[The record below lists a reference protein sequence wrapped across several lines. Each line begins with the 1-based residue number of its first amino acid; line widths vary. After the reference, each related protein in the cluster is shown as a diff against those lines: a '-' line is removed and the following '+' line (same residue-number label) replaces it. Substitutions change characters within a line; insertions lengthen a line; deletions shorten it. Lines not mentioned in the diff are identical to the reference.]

1 MFKKIILIALFVG
14 ISAGVAFL
22 LYRFF
27 FASGGPSTPGTTPP
41 ITTPGGGLPTIG
53 EGIPTAPGIG
63 PGGLPMTPGQPGTA
77 PGGQADAGPV
87 AQLGEPGSIA
97 RAASQTTAGLN
108 YYNSTDG
115 RFYKIDGQGDIV
127 QLSDRGFPY
136 VSKAAWSAD
145 GSKAVIEFPDDS
157 KIIYDFNK
165 GTQVSIPKHW
175 EDFAFSSDGRTIIG
189 KSIGLDPANRWLI
202 SFAADGTGA
211 KLIEPLGENADKVTV
226 SVSPDAAIIA
236 FSETGDPVGFDS
248 RDILPIGQN
257 QENLRALRV
266 QGFDFIPKWSTDGN
280 RLLYSA
286 AAAGDDYLPTL
297 WAVTADGTSV
307 GGGRIKLDVHTWADK
322 CSFTEANVVFCAE
335 PVSLPRGA
343 GLQRD
348 IAASTPDRLV
358 KIDLASGTVR
368 NVTPSGFDSTIVSM
382 KVSDDGLYMFAID
395 AFGRITKISLR

>member
-1 MFKKIILIALFVG
+1 M
-14 ISAGVAFL
+14 
-22 LYRFF
+22 
-27 FASGGPSTPGTTPP
+27 
-41 ITTPGGGLPTIG
+41 PT
-53 EGIPTAPGIG
+53 
-63 PGGLPMTPGQPGTA
+63 TPGQPGTT
-77 PGGQADAGPV
+77 PSGQQVDLGPV

-108 YYNSTDG
+108 YYNSSDG
-115 RFYKIDGQGDIV
+115 RFYKIDGQGNIV

-136 VSKAAWSAD
+136 VSKAAWSTD
-145 GSKAVIEFPDDS
+145 GSKAVIEFPDNS

-165 GTQVSIPKHW
+165 GTQISIPKHW

-211 KLIEPLGENADKVTV
+211 KLIEPLGENADKVTI
-226 SVSPDAAIIA
+226 SVSPDASIIA

-257 QENLRALRV
+257 QENLAALRV
-266 QGFDFIPKWSTDGN
+266 QGFDFIPKWSNDGG

-286 AAAGDDYLPTL
+286 AAASDNYLPTL

-307 GGGRIKLDVHTWADK
+307 GSGRIKLDVNTWADK
-322 CSFTEANVVFCAE
+322 CSFTGGDIVFCAE
-335 PVSLPRGA
+335 PINLPRGA

-358 KIDLASGTVR
+358 KIDLATGSVR
-368 NVTPSGFDSTIVSM
+368 NVTPSGFDSTVVSM